1 MVDSYAKAVD
11 SNTLGSIDSCIGFSK
26 IVDERTAK
34 KIAQSRF
41 ELVLAAGYDK
51 EALEI
56 LQKNEQLKIVKI
68 NTSFEDIKT
77 LISQE
82 LKITPFGVL
91 EQDKNRADFNK
102 DTFKIQTKKKPE
114 QEQMFDI
121 HVSEGDTDEYV
132 EATFM
137 EEAEVVEDS
146 VVVDNPEKLIIQFMI
161 NLAKVGG
168 NWSEKKEAILTD
180 AIENSTLSDDE
191 QLELAQVMAC
201 DKLIQIDFSSLQND
215 EANSA
220 KLLEK
225 GVVILK
231 AEEKVALAEKLYFKK
246 IVKLLGFRHTCIDIR
261 NNNVNHAFLDAAF
274 LQRFNPCFKGN
285 IGNIEFVPH
294 FVRYFIPFFTNKIHF
309 KTMPFRNFAL
319 FTIII

>member
-1 MVDSYAKAVD
+1 MLENLEKIVDFKQGENHQQGASLYKIENSIDWELLNGTELSYKNYLDMTTLVDILSEFYDVFATVLAKANLICGVALGKTLVDSYAKAVD

-114 QEQMFDI
+114 QEQIEDAIFAFKVAKHAKSNAIIIAKNFKTISIGQAETSFAEACENAVDLACDSTKDA
-121 HVSEGDTDEYV
+121 VLATDSKIL
-132 EATFM
+132 TP
-137 EEAEVVEDS
+137 EVLHAAARGRLA
-146 VVVDNPEKLIIQFMI
+146 LIIQ
-161 NLAKVGG
+161 AGG
-168 NWSEKKEAILTD
+168 SLNDKKL
-180 AIENSTLSDDE
+180 IE
-191 QLELAQVMAC
+191 QC
-201 DKLIQIDFSSLQND
+201 DKYEISMITT
-215 EANSA
+215 
-220 KLLEK
+220 
-225 GVVILK
+225 G
-231 AEEKVALAEKLYFKK
+231 
-246 IVKLLGFRHTCIDIR
+246 
-261 NNNVNHAFLDAAF
+261 
-274 LQRFNPCFKGN
+274 
-285 IGNIEFVPH
+285 IE
-294 FVRYFIPFFTNKIHF
+294 HF
-309 KTMPFRNFAL
+309 KS
-319 FTIII
+319 